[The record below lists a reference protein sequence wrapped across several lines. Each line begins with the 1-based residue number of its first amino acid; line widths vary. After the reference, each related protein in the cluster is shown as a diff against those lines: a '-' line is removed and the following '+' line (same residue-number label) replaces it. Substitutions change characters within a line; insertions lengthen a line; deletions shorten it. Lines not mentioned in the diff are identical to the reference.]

1 MYSLCQGCRP
11 DERVASRMVDGMRST
26 ARAVV
31 DSGGGAHQNARAMKR
46 LNDKVAIVTGA
57 AHGIGRAI
65 SECFAEEGA
74 HVTLVDVDAEA
85 GEAAAATI
93 RERGGDARFCAGDV
107 SSIEDVAKAVS
118 MAAAHSGR
126 IDVLCNNAAHLGEF
140 HAVLESTTE
149 EWQKCIQVA
158 LLGTHHFT
166 QQVLPYMIASKHGS
180 VVNIVSIQAMVGC
193 PTSVAYTTTKAGLL
207 GYTLSAA
214 YDYGRHNVRV
224 NALCPGPIQT
234 RISPKPGE
242 PQYEWQCAQTVL
254 GRVGT
259 AREVAAAALFLASD
273 EASYI
278 TGAVIPVDGGW
289 TSK

>member
-1 MYSLCQGCRP
+1 ML
-11 DERVASRMVDGMRST
+11 DGTRGV

-31 DSGGGAHQNARAMKR
+31 DSGGGARQNARAMNR
-46 LNDKVAIVTGA
+46 LEDKVAIVTGA

-74 HVTLVDVDAEA
+74 HVTLVDVDAVA
-85 GEAAAATI
+85 GEAAAAAI
-93 RERGGDARFCAGDV
+93 RKRGADARFCAGDV
-107 SSIEDVAKAVS
+107 SSIEDAARAVS
-118 MAAAHSGR
+118 MAAGHSGR

-140 HAVLESTTE
+140 HAVLESTPE

-166 QQVLPYMIASKHGS
+166 QLVLPYMIAIKHGS

-214 YDYGRHNVRV
+214 YDYGCHNVRV

-242 PQYEWQCAQTVL
+242 PNYEWQCAQTVL